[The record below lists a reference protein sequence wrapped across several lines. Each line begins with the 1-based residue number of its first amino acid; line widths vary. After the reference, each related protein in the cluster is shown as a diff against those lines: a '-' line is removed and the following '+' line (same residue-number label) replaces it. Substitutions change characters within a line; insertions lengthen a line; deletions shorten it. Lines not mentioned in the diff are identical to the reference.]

1 MGPHPGR
8 VEGPRGVLHRG
19 GQEHPRFHVQRQAAP
34 GEGPQA
40 ADVVERPARSR
51 LQRTDPDRRRADVRH
66 RAHAHPV
73 HLLRVRQGRDQDV
86 RLPEEAAPERAGLH
100 EERRRV
106 HDPGRA
112 RPGHRLHR
120 PYARRDGGQEEGLRH
135 GRDLSARGRGG
146 GGRGCRAREGRAQ
159 PRAGDEVHRLD
170 VQQGHA
176 GPARPTPGVHAP
188 DAARCQHRCRRR
200 RAHEGGEAAARRPR
214 VGRQEPQAA
223 RRALGE
229 RGYQGVRR
237 DPVVAPA
244 VLLVWGAVALFI
256 LYPLGRLLVLTFWN
270 DGPSLDAVRGL
281 VGDWT
286 HRAALV
292 NSLLL
297 AALVGIAGTVLGFA
311 FALLAV
317 RANLPRWCSRAL
329 DAVVL
334 LPLISPPFTAA
345 IALIFA
351 LGPRGLISYHV
362 FGLTRVN
369 IYGLWGTLL
378 SETLT
383 YFPIAY
389 LTLKAVLANV
399 DANLEDSAFSLG
411 ARRWRVFRTVTL
423 PLTTPGVANAFLLV
437 SAASLADFTT
447 PLILAGTRFPVLP
460 TQAFLQITGLYDMR
474 GGAALCFL
482 LLVPALAVFAGQ
494 RWFTERRGGTFVTV
508 TGKVGAVTRVK
519 SLSPAAVLGLAAGCG
534 LVVVLVLVCYLLI
547 FAASIVRGLGADNS
561 LSLAHYAHVFSGGL
575 KAVRDTLIIAAICM
589 PVGGL
594 FAVVLGFLVARTQ
607 FPGRPALEFVAMM
620 NYVLA
625 GMTVLFIRGMTAIS
639 ATIFLVSL
647 DWSLVTIRI
656 LEGIT
661 NLELGQ
667 ASAFSMVV
675 IALVYLAVF
684 VASLAMRR
692 LNAGSLGQAGT
703 LLGG

>member
-1 MGPHPGR
+1 M
-8 VEGPRGVLHRG
+8 
-19 GQEHPRFHVQRQAAP
+19 
-34 GEGPQA
+34 
-40 ADVVERPARSR
+40 
-51 LQRTDPDRRRADVRH
+51 
-66 RAHAHPV
+66 
-73 HLLRVRQGRDQDV
+73 
-86 RLPEEAAPERAGLH
+86 
-100 EERRRV
+100 
-106 HDPGRA
+106 
-112 RPGHRLHR
+112 
-120 PYARRDGGQEEGLRH
+120 
-135 GRDLSARGRGG
+135 
-146 GGRGCRAREGRAQ
+146 
-159 PRAGDEVHRLD
+159 
-170 VQQGHA
+170 
-176 GPARPTPGVHAP
+176 
-188 DAARCQHRCRRR
+188 
-200 RAHEGGEAAARRPR
+200 
-214 VGRQEPQAA
+214 
-223 RRALGE
+223 
-229 RGYQGVRR
+229 RR

-244 VLLVWGAVALFI
+244 VLLVWGAVALFV

-437 SAASLADFTT
+437 SAASLADFAT

-534 LVVVLVLVCYLLI
+534 VVVVLVLVCYLLI

-575 KAVRDTLIIAAICM
+575 KAVRDTLVIAAICM

-607 FPGRPALEFVAMM
+607 FPGRRALEFVAMM
-620 NYVLA
+620 NYALPGTIVGIAYLVAFNDPPLALTGTAFILVVCYVFRYSLAGTRATSAVLAQIDPSIEEASASLGARRDVTFRRVVLPLIRPALLA

-647 DWSLVTIRI
+647 DWSLVTVRI

>member
-1 MGPHPGR
+1 
-8 VEGPRGVLHRG
+8 VK
-19 GQEHPRFHVQRQAAP
+19 
-34 GEGPQA
+34 
-40 ADVVERPARSR
+40 
-51 LQRTDPDRRRADVRH
+51 
-66 RAHAHPV
+66 
-73 HLLRVRQGRDQDV
+73 
-86 RLPEEAAPERAGLH
+86 
-100 EERRRV
+100 
-106 HDPGRA
+106 
-112 RPGHRLHR
+112 
-120 PYARRDGGQEEGLRH
+120 
-135 GRDLSARGRGG
+135 
-146 GGRGCRAREGRAQ
+146 
-159 PRAGDEVHRLD
+159 
-170 VQQGHA
+170 
-176 GPARPTPGVHAP
+176 
-188 DAARCQHRCRRR
+188 
-200 RAHEGGEAAARRPR
+200 
-214 VGRQEPQAA
+214 
-223 RRALGE
+223 
-229 RGYQGVRR
+229 R
-237 DPVVAPA
+237 DPVIAPA
-244 VLLVWGAVALFI
+244 VVLIWGAVALFV
-256 LYPLGRLLVLTFWN
+256 LYPLGRLLLLTFWN
-270 DGPSLDAVRGL
+270 GGPSLDAVRGL
-281 VGDWT
+281 LGDWT

-297 AALVGIAGTVLGFA
+297 AALVEIAGTALGFA

-317 RANLPRWCSRAL
+317 RANLPRWFGRAL

-369 IYGLWGTLL
+369 IYGLAGTLL

-437 SAASLADFTT
+437 SAASLADFAT
-447 PLILAGTRFPVLP
+447 PLILGGTRFPVLP

-494 RWFTERRGGTFVTV
+494 RWFTERRGGSFVTV
-508 TGKVGAVTRVK
+508 TGKVGAATRVK
-519 SLSPAAVLGLAAGCG
+519 SLSPAAVLGLAVVCG
-534 LVVVLVLVCYLLI
+534 LVVALVLVCYLLI

-561 LSLAHYAHVFSGGL
+561 LSLAHYGHVFSGGL
-575 KAVRDTLIIAAICM
+575 KAVRDTLIVAVICM

-594 FAVVLGFLVARTQ
+594 FAVVLGFLVSRTR
-607 FPGRPALEFVAMM
+607 FPGRRALEFAAMM
-620 NYVLA
+620 NYALPGTIVGIADLVAFNDPPLALTGTAFILVVCYVFRYSLAGTRATSAVLAQIDPSIEEASASLGARRDVTFRRVVLPLIRPALLA
-625 GMTVLFIRGMTAIS
+625 GMTVLFIRAMTAIS

-647 DWSLVTIRI
+647 SWSLVTVRI

-667 ASAFSMVV
+667 ASAFSMLV
-675 IALVYLAVF
+675 ILLVYAAVA

>member
-1 MGPHPGR
+1 
-8 VEGPRGVLHRG
+8 VK
-19 GQEHPRFHVQRQAAP
+19 
-34 GEGPQA
+34 
-40 ADVVERPARSR
+40 
-51 LQRTDPDRRRADVRH
+51 
-66 RAHAHPV
+66 
-73 HLLRVRQGRDQDV
+73 
-86 RLPEEAAPERAGLH
+86 
-100 EERRRV
+100 
-106 HDPGRA
+106 
-112 RPGHRLHR
+112 
-120 PYARRDGGQEEGLRH
+120 
-135 GRDLSARGRGG
+135 
-146 GGRGCRAREGRAQ
+146 
-159 PRAGDEVHRLD
+159 
-170 VQQGHA
+170 
-176 GPARPTPGVHAP
+176 
-188 DAARCQHRCRRR
+188 
-200 RAHEGGEAAARRPR
+200 
-214 VGRQEPQAA
+214 
-223 RRALGE
+223 
-229 RGYQGVRR
+229 R
-237 DPVVAPA
+237 DPVLAPA
-244 VLLVWGAVALFI
+244 VLLVWGAVALFV

-270 DGPSLDAVRGL
+270 GGPSLDAVRGL

-297 AALVGIAGTVLGFA
+297 AALVGVAGTALGLA
-311 FALLAV
+311 FALLSV
-317 RANLPRWCSRAL
+317 RANLPRSVTRAL

-411 ARRWRVFRTVTL
+411 ARRWRVFRTITL
-423 PLTTPGVANAFLLV
+423 RLTTPGLANAFLLV
-437 SAASLADFTT
+437 SAASLADFAT
-447 PLILAGTRFPVLP
+447 PLILGGTKFPVLP

-482 LLVPALAVFAGQ
+482 LLVPALAIFAGQ
-494 RWFTERRGGTFVTV
+494 RWFTERRGGSFVTV
-508 TGKVGAVTRVK
+508 TGKVGAATRVK
-519 SLSPAAVLGLAAGCG
+519 TLSPAAVAALAVACG
-534 LVVVLVLVCYLLI
+534 LVMALVLVCYLLI
-547 FAASIVRGLGADNS
+547 FAASIVRALGADNS

-575 KAVRDTLIIAAICM
+575 KAVRDTLVIAVICM

-594 FAVVLGFLVARTQ
+594 FAVVLGFLVSRTQ
-607 FPGRPALEFVAMM
+607 FPGRRTLEFVSMM
-620 NYVLA
+620 NYAMPGTIVGIAYLVAFNDPPLALTGTAFILVVCYVFRYSLAGTRATSAVLAQIDPSIEEASASLGARRDLTFRRVVLPLVRPALLA
-625 GMTVLFIRGMTAIS
+625 GMTVLFIRAMTAIS

-647 DWSLVTIRI
+647 DWSLVTVRI

-667 ASAFSMVV
+667 ASAFSVLV
-675 IALVYLAVF
+675 IVLVYLAV
-684 VASLAMRR
+684 AIANLTMRR
-692 LNAGSLGQAGT
+692 LNAGTLGQAGT

>member
-1 MGPHPGR
+1 MK
-8 VEGPRGVLHRG
+8 
-19 GQEHPRFHVQRQAAP
+19 
-34 GEGPQA
+34 
-40 ADVVERPARSR
+40 
-51 LQRTDPDRRRADVRH
+51 
-66 RAHAHPV
+66 
-73 HLLRVRQGRDQDV
+73 
-86 RLPEEAAPERAGLH
+86 
-100 EERRRV
+100 
-106 HDPGRA
+106 
-112 RPGHRLHR
+112 
-120 PYARRDGGQEEGLRH
+120 
-135 GRDLSARGRGG
+135 
-146 GGRGCRAREGRAQ
+146 
-159 PRAGDEVHRLD
+159 
-170 VQQGHA
+170 
-176 GPARPTPGVHAP
+176 
-188 DAARCQHRCRRR
+188 
-200 RAHEGGEAAARRPR
+200 
-214 VGRQEPQAA
+214 
-223 RRALGE
+223 
-229 RGYQGVRR
+229 R
-237 DPVVAPA
+237 DPVIAPA
-244 VLLVWGAVALFI
+244 VVLIWGAVALFV
-256 LYPLGRLLVLTFWN
+256 LYPLGRLLLLTFWN
-270 DGPSLDAVRGL
+270 GGPSLDAVRGL
-281 VGDWT
+281 LGDWT

-297 AALVGIAGTVLGFA
+297 AALVGIAGTALGFA

-317 RANLPRWCSRAL
+317 RANLPRWFGRAL

-369 IYGLWGTLL
+369 IYGLGGTLL

-437 SAASLADFTT
+437 SAASLADFAT
-447 PLILAGTRFPVLP
+447 PLILGGTRFPVLP

-494 RWFTERRGGTFVTV
+494 RWFTERRGGSFVTV
-508 TGKVGAVTRVK
+508 TGKVGAATRVK
-519 SLSPAAVLGLAAGCG
+519 SLSPAAVLGLAVVCG
-534 LVVVLVLVCYLLI
+534 LVVALVLVCYLLI

-561 LSLAHYAHVFSGGL
+561 LSLAHYGHVFSGGL
-575 KAVRDTLIIAAICM
+575 KAVRDTLIVAVICM

-594 FAVVLGFLVARTQ
+594 FAVVLGFLVSRTR
-607 FPGRPALEFVAMM
+607 FPGRRALEFAAMM
-620 NYVLA
+620 NYALPGTIVGIAYLVAFNDPPLALTGTAFILVVCYVFRYSLAGTRATSAVLAQIDPSIEEASASLGARRDVTFRRVVLPLIRPALLA
-625 GMTVLFIRGMTAIS
+625 GMTVLFIRAMTAIS

-647 DWSLVTIRI
+647 SWSLVTVRI

-667 ASAFSMVV
+667 ASAFSMLV
-675 IALVYLAVF
+675 ILLVYAAVA

-692 LNAGSLGQAGT
+692 LNAGSLGQAGM

>member
-1 MGPHPGR
+1 MK
-8 VEGPRGVLHRG
+8 
-19 GQEHPRFHVQRQAAP
+19 
-34 GEGPQA
+34 
-40 ADVVERPARSR
+40 
-51 LQRTDPDRRRADVRH
+51 
-66 RAHAHPV
+66 
-73 HLLRVRQGRDQDV
+73 
-86 RLPEEAAPERAGLH
+86 
-100 EERRRV
+100 
-106 HDPGRA
+106 
-112 RPGHRLHR
+112 
-120 PYARRDGGQEEGLRH
+120 
-135 GRDLSARGRGG
+135 
-146 GGRGCRAREGRAQ
+146 
-159 PRAGDEVHRLD
+159 
-170 VQQGHA
+170 
-176 GPARPTPGVHAP
+176 
-188 DAARCQHRCRRR
+188 
-200 RAHEGGEAAARRPR
+200 
-214 VGRQEPQAA
+214 
-223 RRALGE
+223 
-229 RGYQGVRR
+229 R
-237 DPVVAPA
+237 DPVLAPA
-244 VLLVWGAVALFI
+244 VLLVWGAVALFV

-270 DGPSLDAVRGL
+270 SGPSLDAVRGL

-297 AALVGIAGTVLGFA
+297 AALVGVGGTALGLA

-317 RANLPRWCSRAL
+317 RANLPGWIARGL

-362 FGLTRVN
+362 FGLTKVN

-399 DANLEDSAFSLG
+399 DPNLEDSAFSLG

-423 PLTTPGVANAFLLV
+423 RLATPGVANAFLLV
-437 SAASLADFTT
+437 SAASLADFAT
-447 PLILAGTRFPVLP
+447 PLILGGTKFPVLP

-482 LLVPALAVFAGQ
+482 LLVPALAIFAGQ
-494 RWFTERRGGTFVTV
+494 RWFTERRGGSFVTV
-508 TGKVGAVTRVK
+508 TGKVGAATRVK
-519 SLSPAAVLGLAAGCG
+519 TLSSAAVAMLAVVCG
-534 LVVVLVLVCYLLI
+534 LVVTLVLVCYLLI

-575 KAVRDTLIIAAICM
+575 KAVRDTLVIAVICM

-594 FAVVLGFLVARTQ
+594 FAVVLGFLVSRTQ
-607 FPGRPALEFVAMM
+607 FPGRRALEFAAMM
-620 NYVLA
+620 NYALPGTIVGIAYLVAFNDAPLALTGTAFILVVCYVFRYSLAGTRATSAVLAQIDPSIEEASASLGARRDLTFRRVVLPLVRPALLA
-625 GMTVLFIRGMTAIS
+625 GMTVLFIRAMTAIS

-647 DWSLVTIRI
+647 DWSLVTVRI

-667 ASAFSMVV
+667 ASAFSMLV
-675 IALVYLAVF
+675 ILLVYLAVA
-684 VASLAMRR
+684 VASLTMRR

>member
-1 MGPHPGR
+1 
-8 VEGPRGVLHRG
+8 VK
-19 GQEHPRFHVQRQAAP
+19 
-34 GEGPQA
+34 
-40 ADVVERPARSR
+40 
-51 LQRTDPDRRRADVRH
+51 
-66 RAHAHPV
+66 
-73 HLLRVRQGRDQDV
+73 
-86 RLPEEAAPERAGLH
+86 
-100 EERRRV
+100 
-106 HDPGRA
+106 
-112 RPGHRLHR
+112 
-120 PYARRDGGQEEGLRH
+120 
-135 GRDLSARGRGG
+135 
-146 GGRGCRAREGRAQ
+146 
-159 PRAGDEVHRLD
+159 
-170 VQQGHA
+170 
-176 GPARPTPGVHAP
+176 
-188 DAARCQHRCRRR
+188 
-200 RAHEGGEAAARRPR
+200 
-214 VGRQEPQAA
+214 
-223 RRALGE
+223 
-229 RGYQGVRR
+229 R
-237 DPVVAPA
+237 DPVIAPA
-244 VLLVWGAVALFI
+244 VLLIWGAVALFV

-270 DGPSLDAVRGL
+270 EGPSLDAVRGL

-297 AALVGIAGTVLGFA
+297 AALVGIAGTALGFA

-317 RANLPRWCSRAL
+317 RANLPRWIGRAL

-362 FGLTRVN
+362 FGLTKVN

-423 PLTTPGVANAFLLV
+423 PLSTPGVANAFLLV
-437 SAASLADFTT
+437 SAASLADFAT

-494 RWFTERRGGTFVTV
+494 RWFTERRGGSFVTI
-508 TGKVGAVTRVK
+508 TGKVGAATRVK
-519 SLSPAAVLGLAAGCG
+519 SLSPAAVLGLAVVCG
-534 LVVVLVLVCYLLI
+534 LVVALVLVCYLLI

-575 KAVRDTLIIAAICM
+575 KAVRDTLIIAVICM

-594 FAVVLGFLVARTQ
+594 FAVVLGFLVSRTQ
-607 FPGRPALEFVAMM
+607 FPGRRALEFAAMM
-620 NYVLA
+620 NYALPGTIVGIAYLVAFNDPPLALTGTAFILVACYVFRYSLAGTRATSAVLAQIDPSIEEASASLGARRDVTFRRVVLPLIRPALLA
-625 GMTVLFIRGMTAIS
+625 GMTVLFIRAMTAIS

-647 DWSLVTIRI
+647 DWSLVTVRI

-667 ASAFSMVV
+667 ASAFSVLV
-675 IALVYLAVF
+675 ILLVYAAVA

>member
-1 MGPHPGR
+1 
-8 VEGPRGVLHRG
+8 VK
-19 GQEHPRFHVQRQAAP
+19 
-34 GEGPQA
+34 
-40 ADVVERPARSR
+40 
-51 LQRTDPDRRRADVRH
+51 
-66 RAHAHPV
+66 
-73 HLLRVRQGRDQDV
+73 
-86 RLPEEAAPERAGLH
+86 
-100 EERRRV
+100 
-106 HDPGRA
+106 
-112 RPGHRLHR
+112 
-120 PYARRDGGQEEGLRH
+120 
-135 GRDLSARGRGG
+135 
-146 GGRGCRAREGRAQ
+146 
-159 PRAGDEVHRLD
+159 
-170 VQQGHA
+170 
-176 GPARPTPGVHAP
+176 
-188 DAARCQHRCRRR
+188 
-200 RAHEGGEAAARRPR
+200 
-214 VGRQEPQAA
+214 
-223 RRALGE
+223 
-229 RGYQGVRR
+229 R
-237 DPVVAPA
+237 DPVLVPA
-244 VLLVWGAVALFI
+244 VLVVWGAVALFV

-270 DGPSLDAVRGL
+270 GGPSLDAVRGL

-297 AALVGIAGTVLGFA
+297 AALVGVAGTALGLA

-317 RANLPRWCSRAL
+317 RANLPRWIARGL

-362 FGLTRVN
+362 FGLTKVN

-399 DANLEDSAFSLG
+399 DPNLEDSAFSLG

-423 PLTTPGVANAFLLV
+423 RLATPGVANAFLLV
-437 SAASLADFTT
+437 SAASLADFAT
-447 PLILAGTRFPVLP
+447 PLILGGTKFPVLP

-482 LLVPALAVFAGQ
+482 LLVPALAIFAGQ
-494 RWFTERRGGTFVTV
+494 RRFTERRGGSFVTV
-508 TGKVGAVTRVK
+508 TGKVGAATRVK
-519 SLSPAAVLGLAAGCG
+519 TLSPAAVAALAVVCG
-534 LVVVLVLVCYLLI
+534 LVVTLVLVCYLLI

-575 KAVRDTLIIAAICM
+575 KAVRDTLVIAVICM

-594 FAVVLGFLVARTQ
+594 FAVVLGFLVSRTQ
-607 FPGRPALEFVAMM
+607 FPGRRMLEFAAMM
-620 NYVLA
+620 NYALPGTIVGIAYLVAFNDAPLALTGTAFILVICYVFRYSLAGTRATSAVLAQIDPSIEEASASLGARQDLTFRRVVLPLVRPALLA
-625 GMTVLFIRGMTAIS
+625 GMTVLFIRAMTAIS

-647 DWSLVTIRI
+647 DWSLVTVRI

-667 ASAFSMVV
+667 ASAFSV
-675 IALVYLAVF
+675 IVILLVYLAVA
-684 VASLAMRR
+684 VASLTMRR
-692 LNAGSLGQAGT
+692 LNAGSLGQAGA

>member
-1 MGPHPGR
+1 MK
-8 VEGPRGVLHRG
+8 
-19 GQEHPRFHVQRQAAP
+19 
-34 GEGPQA
+34 
-40 ADVVERPARSR
+40 
-51 LQRTDPDRRRADVRH
+51 
-66 RAHAHPV
+66 
-73 HLLRVRQGRDQDV
+73 
-86 RLPEEAAPERAGLH
+86 
-100 EERRRV
+100 
-106 HDPGRA
+106 
-112 RPGHRLHR
+112 
-120 PYARRDGGQEEGLRH
+120 
-135 GRDLSARGRGG
+135 
-146 GGRGCRAREGRAQ
+146 
-159 PRAGDEVHRLD
+159 
-170 VQQGHA
+170 
-176 GPARPTPGVHAP
+176 
-188 DAARCQHRCRRR
+188 
-200 RAHEGGEAAARRPR
+200 
-214 VGRQEPQAA
+214 
-223 RRALGE
+223 
-229 RGYQGVRR
+229 R
-237 DPVVAPA
+237 DPVIAPA
-244 VLLVWGAVALFI
+244 VVLIWGAVALFV
-256 LYPLGRLLVLTFWN
+256 LYPLGRLLLLTFWN
-270 DGPSLDAVRGL
+270 GGPSLDAVRGL
-281 VGDWT
+281 LGDWT

-297 AALVGIAGTVLGFA
+297 AALVGIAGTALGFA

-317 RANLPRWCSRAL
+317 RANLPRWFGRAL

-369 IYGLWGTLL
+369 IYGLAGTLL

-437 SAASLADFTT
+437 SAASLADFAT
-447 PLILAGTRFPVLP
+447 PLILGGTRFPVLP

-494 RWFTERRGGTFVTV
+494 RWFTERRGGSFVTV
-508 TGKVGAVTRVK
+508 TGKVGAATRVK
-519 SLSPAAVLGLAAGCG
+519 SLSPAAVLGLAVVCG
-534 LVVVLVLVCYLLI
+534 LVVALVLVCYLLI

-561 LSLAHYAHVFSGGL
+561 LSLAHYGHVFSGGL
-575 KAVRDTLIIAAICM
+575 KAVRDTLIIAVLCM

-594 FAVVLGFLVARTQ
+594 FAVVLGFLVARTE
-607 FPGRPALEFVAMM
+607 FPGRRALEFAAMM
-620 NYVLA
+620 NYALPGTIVGIAYLVAFNDPPLVLTGTAFILVVCYVFRYSLAGTRATTAVLAQIDPSLEEASASLGARRDVTFRRVVLPLVRPALLA
-625 GMTVLFIRGMTAIS
+625 GMTVLFIRAMTAIS

-647 DWSLVTIRI
+647 SWSLVTVRI

-675 IALVYLAVF
+675 IVLVYLAV
-684 VASLAMRR
+684 VLASLAMRK
-692 LNAGSLGQAGT
+692 LNAGSLGQAGS

>member
-1 MGPHPGR
+1 
-8 VEGPRGVLHRG
+8 
-19 GQEHPRFHVQRQAAP
+19 
-34 GEGPQA
+34 
-40 ADVVERPARSR
+40 
-51 LQRTDPDRRRADVRH
+51 
-66 RAHAHPV
+66 
-73 HLLRVRQGRDQDV
+73 
-86 RLPEEAAPERAGLH
+86 
-100 EERRRV
+100 
-106 HDPGRA
+106 
-112 RPGHRLHR
+112 
-120 PYARRDGGQEEGLRH
+120 
-135 GRDLSARGRGG
+135 
-146 GGRGCRAREGRAQ
+146 
-159 PRAGDEVHRLD
+159 
-170 VQQGHA
+170 
-176 GPARPTPGVHAP
+176 
-188 DAARCQHRCRRR
+188 
-200 RAHEGGEAAARRPR
+200 
-214 VGRQEPQAA
+214 
-223 RRALGE
+223 
-229 RGYQGVRR
+229 VRR

-244 VLLVWGAVALFI
+244 VLLVWGAVALFVV
-256 LYPLGRLLVLTFWN
+256 YPLGRLLVLTFWN

-362 FGLTRVN
+362 FGLTRVS

-437 SAASLADFTT
+437 SAASLADFAT

-575 KAVRDTLIIAAICM
+575 KAVRDTLVIAAICM

-594 FAVVLGFLVARTQ
+594 FAVVLGFLVSRTQ
-607 FPGRPALEFVAMM
+607 FPGRRALEFVAMM
-620 NYVLA
+620 NYALPGTIVGIAYLVAFNDPPLALTGTAFILVVCYVFRYSLAGTRATSAVLAQIDPSIEEASASLGARRDVTFRRVVLPLIRPALLA

-647 DWSLVTIRI
+647 DWSLVTVRI

-675 IALVYLAVF
+675 IALVYLAVA

>member
-1 MGPHPGR
+1 M
-8 VEGPRGVLHRG
+8 
-19 GQEHPRFHVQRQAAP
+19 
-34 GEGPQA
+34 
-40 ADVVERPARSR
+40 
-51 LQRTDPDRRRADVRH
+51 
-66 RAHAHPV
+66 
-73 HLLRVRQGRDQDV
+73 
-86 RLPEEAAPERAGLH
+86 
-100 EERRRV
+100 
-106 HDPGRA
+106 
-112 RPGHRLHR
+112 
-120 PYARRDGGQEEGLRH
+120 
-135 GRDLSARGRGG
+135 
-146 GGRGCRAREGRAQ
+146 
-159 PRAGDEVHRLD
+159 
-170 VQQGHA
+170 
-176 GPARPTPGVHAP
+176 
-188 DAARCQHRCRRR
+188 
-200 RAHEGGEAAARRPR
+200 
-214 VGRQEPQAA
+214 
-223 RRALGE
+223 
-229 RGYQGVRR
+229 RR

-244 VLLVWGAVALFI
+244 VLLVWGAVALFV

-297 AALVGIAGTVLGFA
+297 AALVGTAGTVLGFA

-437 SAASLADFTT
+437 SAASLADFAT
-447 PLILAGTRFPVLP
+447 PLILGGTRFPVLP

-508 TGKVGAVTRVK
+508 TGKVGAATRVK

-534 LVVVLVLVCYLLI
+534 LVIVLVLVCYLLI

-594 FAVVLGFLVARTQ
+594 FAVVLGFLVSRTQ
-607 FPGRPALEFVAMM
+607 FPGRRVLEFVAMM
-620 NYVLA
+620 NYALPGTIVGIAYLVAFNDPPLALTGTAFILVVCYVFRYSLAGTRATSAVLAQIDPSIEEASASLGARRDVTFRRVVLPLIRPALLA

-647 DWSLVTIRI
+647 DWSLVTVRI

>member
-1 MGPHPGR
+1 MK
-8 VEGPRGVLHRG
+8 
-19 GQEHPRFHVQRQAAP
+19 
-34 GEGPQA
+34 
-40 ADVVERPARSR
+40 
-51 LQRTDPDRRRADVRH
+51 
-66 RAHAHPV
+66 
-73 HLLRVRQGRDQDV
+73 
-86 RLPEEAAPERAGLH
+86 
-100 EERRRV
+100 
-106 HDPGRA
+106 
-112 RPGHRLHR
+112 
-120 PYARRDGGQEEGLRH
+120 
-135 GRDLSARGRGG
+135 
-146 GGRGCRAREGRAQ
+146 
-159 PRAGDEVHRLD
+159 
-170 VQQGHA
+170 
-176 GPARPTPGVHAP
+176 
-188 DAARCQHRCRRR
+188 
-200 RAHEGGEAAARRPR
+200 
-214 VGRQEPQAA
+214 
-223 RRALGE
+223 
-229 RGYQGVRR
+229 R
-237 DPVVAPA
+237 DPVIAPA
-244 VLLVWGAVALFI
+244 VVLIWGAVALFV
-256 LYPLGRLLVLTFWN
+256 LYPLGRLLLLTFWN
-270 DGPSLDAVRGL
+270 GGPSLDAVRGL
-281 VGDWT
+281 LGDWT

-297 AALVGIAGTVLGFA
+297 AALVGIAGTALGFA

-317 RANLPRWCSRAL
+317 RANLPRWFGRAL

-369 IYGLWGTLL
+369 IYGLGGTLL

-423 PLTTPGVANAFLLV
+423 PLTTPGVTNAFLLV
-437 SAASLADFTT
+437 SAASLADFAT
-447 PLILAGTRFPVLP
+447 PLILGGTRFPVLP

-494 RWFTERRGGTFVTV
+494 RWFTERRGGSFVTV
-508 TGKVGAVTRVK
+508 TGKVGAATRVK
-519 SLSPAAVLGLAAGCG
+519 SLSPAAVLGLAVVCG
-534 LVVVLVLVCYLLI
+534 LVVALVLVCYLLI

-561 LSLAHYAHVFSGGL
+561 LSLAHYGHVFSGGL
-575 KAVRDTLIIAAICM
+575 KAVRDTLIIAVICM

-594 FAVVLGFLVARTQ
+594 FAVVLGFLVSRTR
-607 FPGRPALEFVAMM
+607 FPGRRALEFAAMM
-620 NYVLA
+620 NYALPGTIVGIAYLVAFNDPPLALTGTAFILVVCYVFRYSLAGTRATSAVLAQIDPSIEEASASLGARRDVTFRRVVLPLIRPALLA
-625 GMTVLFIRGMTAIS
+625 GMTVLFIRAMTAIS

-647 DWSLVTIRI
+647 SWSLVTVRI

-667 ASAFSMVV
+667 ASAFSMLV
-675 IALVYLAVF
+675 ILLVYAAVA

>member
-1 MGPHPGR
+1 
-8 VEGPRGVLHRG
+8 
-19 GQEHPRFHVQRQAAP
+19 
-34 GEGPQA
+34 
-40 ADVVERPARSR
+40 
-51 LQRTDPDRRRADVRH
+51 
-66 RAHAHPV
+66 
-73 HLLRVRQGRDQDV
+73 
-86 RLPEEAAPERAGLH
+86 
-100 EERRRV
+100 
-106 HDPGRA
+106 
-112 RPGHRLHR
+112 
-120 PYARRDGGQEEGLRH
+120 
-135 GRDLSARGRGG
+135 
-146 GGRGCRAREGRAQ
+146 
-159 PRAGDEVHRLD
+159 
-170 VQQGHA
+170 
-176 GPARPTPGVHAP
+176 
-188 DAARCQHRCRRR
+188 
-200 RAHEGGEAAARRPR
+200 
-214 VGRQEPQAA
+214 
-223 RRALGE
+223 
-229 RGYQGVRR
+229 VRR

-244 VLLVWGAVALFI
+244 VLLVWGAVALFV

-329 DAVVL
+329 DAIVL

-437 SAASLADFTT
+437 SAASLADFAT
-447 PLILAGTRFPVLP
+447 PLILGGTRFPVLP

-494 RWFTERRGGTFVTV
+494 RWFTERRGGSFVTV

-519 SLSPAAVLGLAAGCG
+519 SLSTAAVLGLAAGCG
-534 LVVVLVLVCYLLI
+534 LVVALVLVCYLLI

-575 KAVRDTLIIAAICM
+575 KAVRDTLLIAAICM

-594 FAVVLGFLVARTQ
+594 FAVVLGFLVSRTQ
-607 FPGRPALEFVAMM
+607 FPGRRALEFAAMM
-620 NYVLA
+620 NYALPGTIVGIAYLVAFNDPPLALTGTAFILVVCYVFRYSLAGTRATSAVLAQIDPSIEEASASLGARRDVTFRRVVLPLIRPALLA

-647 DWSLVTIRI
+647 DWSLVTVRI